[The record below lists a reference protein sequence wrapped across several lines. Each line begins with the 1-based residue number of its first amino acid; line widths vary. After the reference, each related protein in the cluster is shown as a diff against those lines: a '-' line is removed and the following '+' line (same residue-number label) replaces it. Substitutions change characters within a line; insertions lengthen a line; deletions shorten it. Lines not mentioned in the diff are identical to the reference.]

1 MKFGQLTEYNIK
13 KVFLE
18 KSYTKCSGVTIPRPF
33 PKNKNWAS
41 LWVNS
46 QNFYTACFY
55 CMQGWRLWKYIK
67 LSCRPLAFISC
78 QAFFLFFFLKKE
90 RSRTTL
96 PVSFSQSIL
105 RKNMSLFIL
114 YYQTKFRCL
123 VKLTLSD
130 IVQYVYCNC
139 VLTRLSCHWSK

>member
-1 MKFGQLTEYNIK
+1 MTNIARSKGNQTMKFGQLTEYNIK

-78 QAFFLFFFLKKE
+78 KAFFLFFFKKKE
-90 RSRTTL
+90 VSNYSPCL
-96 PVSFSQSIL
+96 IFAINFEEKYVSFYIIL
-105 RKNMSLFIL
+105 PDQISL
-114 YYQTKFRCL
+114 
-123 VKLTLSD
+123 S
-130 IVQYVYCNC
+130 
-139 VLTRLSCHWSK
+139 S